1 MDDFLGSVRARA
13 EIILGDR
20 KKGICAVRQKQ
31 PFQFALLLTLLVASA
46 GGCNSFGN
54 SRLVKELQSE
64 NDRLL
69 AEFRAQRNRSEEL
82 EKANRLQAER
92 LAESEKLLARMTQG
106 TNPGRLSSLPQSW
119 QSPSPLSNTP
129 GQPFSATSDNIP
141 SLGNNGAFSPN
152 RGSSAQPDS
161 SSLRWLP
168 RAPGAR

>member
-1 MDDFLGSVRARA
+1 M
-13 EIILGDR
+13 
-20 KKGICAVRQKQ
+20 RQKQ
-31 PFQFALLLTLLVASA
+31 PFQFILPLTLLVASV

-106 TNPGRLSSLPQSW
+106 TNAGRLSSLPQS
-119 QSPSPLSNTP
+119 SLPPSTLPPSTLANPSGLP
-129 GQPFSATSDNIP
+129 YSATPESIP
-141 SLGNNGAFSPN
+141 SLGSNSLPTSLPSGNT
-152 RGSSAQPDS
+152 QPDS
-161 SSLRWLP
+161 SGLRWLP
-168 RAPGAR
+168 RAAAAR